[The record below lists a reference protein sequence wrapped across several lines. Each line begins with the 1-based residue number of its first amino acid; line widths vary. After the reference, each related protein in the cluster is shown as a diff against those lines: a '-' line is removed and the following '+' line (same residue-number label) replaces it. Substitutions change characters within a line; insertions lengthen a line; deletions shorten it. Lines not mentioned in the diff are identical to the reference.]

1 MKKILL
7 LLSASL
13 LFAQDDIPSDFGDFD
28 TDFAPVKAEKKSPFK
43 VTGNIKLRYYHF
55 IKHTH
60 YKKITNRQEFI
71 DALAEINGKYAKKSD
86 TLDTTLF
93 FMGGNFSDTY
103 RTSGMVLDEFRDTEK
118 KVPFFGIK
126 ESYYMHNFSNY
137 DLTIGKRLYTN
148 SASMIYSPSDIYNQ
162 TLAPDPLD
170 PYKVGVWLTK
180 LDYYVND
187 ARYTLAFFPFI
198 SPTKPTSPKT
208 RWSGDEEQKSTGNF
222 NGVDAKEITPDRN
235 NKVRGVLGYRN
246 SINGYD
252 IVANLGA
259 GPSLYSVLLKTKKPH
274 AYKEV
279 FPTAVWASAGVSTTY
294 KKLELHSEAYY
305 QIVESNEDDD
315 FISAVFGGK
324 YTLDR
329 WVDKIK
335 LKQIDI
341 IVEYVREFV
350 TDHMNNNKVY
360 KSSKDSRAFKNDFLI
375 KIDGEINY
383 KWSLNYFANFRLS
396 TDQRKNSGRY
406 QKVGVTYKPKDAMEV
421 AVYGEVFNG
430 EDDSYY
436 GKWRNN
442 DRIVTQFKYSF

>member
-1 MKKILL
+1 MKKLLIPLMISSLL
-7 LLSASL
+7 LA
-13 LFAQDDIPSDFGDFD
+13 DDIPDDFGEFD
-28 TDFAPVKAEKKSPFK
+28 TEFAPVKKEKSHFK
-43 VTGNIKLRYYHF
+43 VTGDLKFRYYHF

-71 DALAEINGKYAKKSD
+71 DALAEINGRYAKD
-86 TLDTTLF
+86 NNTFDTTVF

-103 RTSGMVLDEFRDTEK
+103 RTKGVLLEEFRDLK
-118 KVPFFGIK
+118 KRVPFVGLK
-126 ESYYMHNFSNY
+126 ESYYLHNFDNY
-137 DLTIGKRLYTN
+137 DLTIGKKIYANT
-148 SASMIYSPSDIYNQ
+148 ASMIYCPSDIYNQ

-180 LDYYVND
+180 LDYYKND
-187 ARYTLAFFPFI
+187 ARYSLVFFPFT
-198 SPTKPTSPKT
+198 SQSKPTSEKT
-208 RWSGDEEQKSTGNF
+208 RWSGDESVKTTGTF
-222 NGVDAKEITPDRN
+222 TGVTAAEINQDRN
-235 NKVRGVLGYRN
+235 NKIRGVLGYRN

-259 GPSLYSVLLKTKKPH
+259 GPSLYSVLLKTKNPNV
-274 AYKEV
+274 YDEV
-279 FPTAVWASAGVSTTY
+279 FPTAVWMSLGFSTTY

-315 FISAVFGGK
+315 FISFVMGGK

-341 IVEYVREFV
+341 ILEYAREFIV
-350 TDHMNNNKVY
+350 DHMNNNKVY
-360 KSSKDSRAFKNDFLI
+360 KSSKDSRAFKNDILV

-406 QKVGVTYKPKDAMEV
+406 QKVGVTYKPKDALEV
-421 AVYGEVFNG
+421 GLYGEMFNG
-430 EDDSYY
+430 DKDSYY
-436 GKWRNN
+436 GKWKNN
-442 DRIVTQFKYSF
+442 DRIITQLKYSF